1 MLYSYKLHDAHFRV
15 SARVGVVS
23 FDESVVIVAAS
34 RLMSEHSLDPPLE
47 MDTLPIHP
55 PSTGKSFTSHKLARS
70 DYAVG
75 ICLLL
80 LVVFLWTASNFVTQ
94 V

>member
-1 MLYSYKLHDAHFRV
+1 V
-15 SARVGVVS
+15 VGVG
-23 FDESVVIVAAS
+23 FNESVVIAAAAS

-47 MDTLPIHP
+47 MDNLPIHP
-55 PSTGKSFTSHKLARS
+55 PSTGKSSASHNLARS
-70 DYAVG
+70 NYAVG